1 MVNSM
6 PKTNQKYQ
14 LTQEDKDW
22 LDMPLD
28 DIEKLANDLAGF
40 NVLADYE
47 VATASKLPSVLTV
60 DNKATTAS
68 ILAVDIGLNSIG
80 AYSNSGATYS
90 FNAPK
95 DSSKWEYLRRM
106 DTVYNYYA
114 SLFAATMPEILI
126 LEQPVGFKSANALK
140 AHWIGF
146 TIPYSLGRAMGYEV
160 ICYDIKKIKAWLNK
174 TYGSQN
180 KRLAQD
186 LALRDGVITE
196 TTKNHEHIAD
206 AYVVY
211 LYYLSQK

>member
-1 MVNSM
+1 MA
-6 PKTNQKYQ
+6 TTKYQ

-22 LDMPLD
+22 LDMPLS
-28 DIEKLANDLAGF
+28 DLATY
-40 NVLADYE
+40 YE
-47 VATASKLPSVLTV
+47 PVNAVSDCEAHSVATIASELP
-60 DNKATTAS
+60 N
-68 ILAVDIGLNSIG
+68 ILAIDIGLNSIG
-80 AYSNSGATYS
+80 VYSNSGATYS

-106 DTVYNYYA
+106 DTVYSYYA
-114 SLFAATMPEILI
+114 SLFAATSPEILI

-146 TIPYSLGRAMGYEV
+146 TIPYSLGRALGYEV
-160 ICYDIKKIKAWLNK
+160 ICYNINTIKAWLTK
-174 TYGSQN
+174 TYGTNN